1 MWGLLWRRTKRSDF
15 LRGLQTRKTNYSGLP
30 IFVKKNDPQGCFRAA
45 PSTSRHT
52 HLLAT
57 GSRPGLSTP
66 RTHHA
71 VQPRLRRPGT
81 ARDVQQTWQ
90 DYLCLS
96 GLVEGAERE
105 QGGAQQPTS
114 GGVEDRAPT
123 RCRRLWI
130 VSDATAFASPRAVVR
145 VSVCVQRTEK
155 SRGTAE
161 EAKERK
167 RRERGT
173 QGSYHERAAR
183 THGS

>member
-1 MWGLLWRRTKRSDF
+1 MWGLLWRVQAERFSSR
-15 LRGLQTRKTNYSGLP
+15 TRKTNYSGLP
-30 IFVKKNDPQGCFRAA
+30 IFVKKKAPSNTSFRAA

-57 GSRPGLSTP
+57 GSRPGLSIP

-123 RCRRLWI
+123 RCRCLRI
-130 VSDATAFASPRAVVR
+130 VSACDRLRLLPRRGSCVC
-145 VSVCVQRTEK
+145 VCVQRTEK

-183 THGS
+183 THGP